1 MAIWVHVVEEDTAEG
16 RVFKPEESD
25 IPLSRRPRERFE
37 LGPGGAAALMTP
49 GPNDRYIRH
58 PARWAEEGGVI
69 VIRDAGGSVRYR
81 IIEQS
86 ADRLLV
92 R

>member
-1 MAIWVHVVEEDTAEG
+1 VAIWVHVNEEDTADG
-16 RVFKPEESD
+16 RVFKPEDGD
-25 IPLSRRPRERFE
+25 IPLSRRPRDRFE
-37 LGPGGAAALMTP
+37 LGPGGTAALMTP

-58 PARWAEEGGVI
+58 PARWAEEDGV
-69 VIRDAGGSVRYR
+69 VVVRDAGGKVRYR